1 MPTIAP
7 DVTEDV
13 LPELPPPP
21 AESAAPKKR
30 VRRAARPRDTEADDG
45 EAGDTL
51 DVDLDDEEPARV
63 RAIKNELIGV
73 AWALAG
79 AFLLGSLV
87 SYSPGDTPGDSAGQA
102 MHNWFGRA
110 GHWVAENLLI
120 DMVGWGSYLMG
131 PAALYLAWR
140 FFTERETPWGRA
152 FVIRTAAFFGVVTCA
167 AALSSVVFAHGPAGQ
182 LSGGGTV
189 GMLLGTGV
197 LTQYFSKSGA
207 VVFGAAALT
216 VSTQLLVRFSLLDA
230 GKSLYRKLK
239 ESLEAAREEKLVA
252 EALEQRESIVRDTR
266 AELEAARPTPAPPA
280 IVTPPE
286 EDEEAIA
293 AKKKKKA
300 AKKKGV
306 QEKFEF
312 ARTGDDVPLPPVDLL
327 QIDAKR
333 VKQNPEVLQAIA
345 RLIEKKLLDFGV
357 KGAVT
362 QIEPGPVAT
371 TYEFEP
377 GQGVRVSAIQKL
389 IPDLK
394 LGLAVPNIR
403 ILAPIPGKSVVGIEV
418 PNRDREMIT
427 LKELIE
433 DDEFQKASS
442 PFVIPMG
449 KNIHGKPIYFE
460 LTKAPH
466 LLVAGTT
473 GSGKSVWI
481 NSTLISLLY
490 KCRAEDAKF
499 IMIDPK
505 MVELK
510 PYEDIPHLLA
520 PIIVDV
526 KKAASALRWAVAEM
540 EHRLTQL
547 AERGVRNIDGYNDVV
562 RKALKDG
569 SWKNWHKSDL
579 AIEAALEGK
588 EPGDQV
594 GIDVASGLP
603 TQLSDDMAMD
613 PPRTMFRIFVVVDEM
628 ADLMMQVGKEVE
640 VQIQRIAQMARAVG
654 IHLVIATQ
662 RPSVNIVTG
671 SLKAN
676 LPTRVSFK
684 LRTNTDSRTILDE
697 PGAEELLGNGDML
710 FIHAKSHAP
719 ERIHGAFISDD
730 EVNAVCDFVR
740 KTGKPDYIQEI
751 LTMPGDDDEAG
762 AGMSE
767 DMFGDP
773 KYIEAIQVVLKHR
786 KISISFLQRCMGVG
800 YNKAAKYVEQME
812 HDGIVGPQ
820 AGATGK
826 RELAMSPEAVEDL
839 VKRRVLEG

>member
-1 MPTIAP
+1 MPTIVP

-21 AESAAPKKR
+21 PGGEAKPRRRA
-30 VRRAARPRDTEADDG
+30 RRAARPDPDGIEAETADDDDG
-45 EAGDTL
+45 GPGGD
-51 DVDLDDEEPARV
+51 EPDRL
-63 RAIKNELIGV
+63 RALKNEFTGLS
-73 AWALAG
+73 WALLG
-79 AFLLGSLV
+79 IFLLGSLV
-87 SYSPGDTPGDSAGQA
+87 SYSAEDRPGPGMA
-102 MHNWFGRA
+102 NWFGRA

-140 FFTERETPWGRA
+140 FFTERELPVGRA
-152 FVIRTAAFFGVVTCA
+152 LLVRTAAFLGVVTFA
-167 AALSSVVFAHGPAGQ
+167 AALASVLVSHGPAGQ
-182 LSGGGTV
+182 IAGGGTV
-189 GMLLGTGV
+189 GMLVGTG
-197 LTQYFSKSGA
+197 LLEQYFSRSGA
-207 VVFGAAALT
+207 VVIGAAALV
-216 VSTQLLVRFSLLDA
+216 VSAQLLVRFSLLEA
-230 GKSLYRKLK
+230 GKRLFAYVKA
-239 ESLEAAREEKLVA
+239 SLEKAREEKLVA
-252 EALEQRESIVRDTR
+252 EALEQRESVVRDTV
-266 AELEAARPTPAPPA
+266 AELEAARSEAAALPEPVVVLP
-280 IVTPPE
+280 VLSE
-286 EDEEAIA
+286 EDLA
-293 AKKKKKA
+293 AKPKKKKA
-300 AKKKGV
+300 KKVV

-312 ARTGDDVPLPPVDLL
+312 ARGEGDAPLPAVELL
-327 QIDAKR
+327 KTDSKR
-333 VKQNPEVLQAIA
+333 VKQNPEALQAIA

-377 GQGVRVSAIQKL
+377 GQGVRVSSIQKL

-418 PNRDREMIT
+418 PNKDREMIS
-427 LKELIE
+427 LRELVE
-433 DDEFQKASS
+433 DDEFQKAAS
-442 PFVIPMG
+442 PYVIPMG

-473 GSGKSVWI
+473 GAGKSVWI

-490 KCRAEDAKF
+490 KCRPEDAKF

-562 RKALKDG
+562 KKALKDG
-569 SWKNWHKSDL
+569 SWKGWHASDL
-579 AIEAALEGK
+579 AQEAHEEGK
-588 EPGDQV
+588 EPGDKV
-594 GIDVASGLP
+594 GVDAASGLP
-603 TQLSDDMAMD
+603 VQLPEELGMT
-613 PPRTMFRIFVVVDEM
+613 PPRAMFRIFVVVDEM
-628 ADLMMQVGKEVE
+628 ADLMMTVGKEVE

-654 IHLVIATQ
+654 IHLIIATQ

-684 LRTNTDSRTILDE
+684 LRTGVDSKTVLDE

-710 FIHAKSHAP
+710 FIHAKSSAP

-730 EVNAVCDFVR
+730 EVNDVCEFVR
-740 KTGKPDYIQEI
+740 KTGKPEYINEI

-762 AGMSE
+762 SGPSE
-767 DMFGDP
+767 DMFGDS
-773 KYIEAIQVVLKHR
+773 KYIEAIRVVLKHR
-786 KISISFLQRCMGVG
+786 KISISYLQRCMGVG
-800 YNKAAKYVEQME
+800 YNKAARYVEQME

-826 RELAMSPEAVEDL
+826 RELVLPPEAVEDMIN
-839 VKRRVLEG
+839 RRQMEG

>member
-21 AESAAPKKR
+21 ADEAPKKR
-30 VRRAARPRDTEADDG
+30 ARRPAERIRTD
-45 EAGDTL
+45 AGDAAGLT
-51 DVDLDDEEPARV
+51 DSETTGGRV
-63 RAIKNELIGV
+63 IKNELIGI
-73 AWALAG
+73 AWGLLG
-79 AFLLGSLV
+79 IFLLGSLV
-87 SYSPGDTPGDSAGQA
+87 SYSSGDRPGGQMA
-102 MHNWFGRA
+102 NWFGRA

-120 DMVGWGSYLMG
+120 DLWGWGSYLMG

-140 FFTERETPWGRA
+140 FFAERELPWGRA
-152 FVIRTAAFFGVVTCA
+152 LLLRTAAFAGVVVCA
-167 AALSSVVFAHGPAGQ
+167 AALSSVIFSHGPAGQ
-182 LSGGGTV
+182 LSGGGTI
-189 GMLLGTGV
+189 GMLVGTG
-197 LTQYFSKSGA
+197 LLAEYFSRSGA
-207 VVFGAAALT
+207 IVIGLALMI
-216 VSTQLLVRFSLLDA
+216 VSVQLLVRFSLLGAGRALFVQVRDA
-230 GKSLYRKLK
+230 
-239 ESLEAAREEKLVA
+239 LEKAREEKLVA
-252 EALEQRESIVRDTR
+252 DALEQRESIVRDTI
-266 AELEAARPTPAPPA
+266 AELEAARPVPEPA
-280 IVTPPE
+280 IITLPE
-286 EDEEAIA
+286 EDAEAA
-293 AKKKKKA
+293 ARKKKKA
-300 AKKKGV
+300 KAKKV
-306 QEKFEF
+306 MQEKFEF
-312 ARTGDDVPLPPVDLL
+312 ARTGDDAPLPPLELL
-327 QIDAKR
+327 QSDARR
-333 VKQNPEVLQAIA
+333 VKQNPDVLQATA

-357 KGAVT
+357 RGGVT

-418 PNRDREMIT
+418 PNRDRETIT
-427 LKELIE
+427 LKELVE
-433 DDEFQKASS
+433 DDEFQKAAS
-442 PFVIPMG
+442 PFIVPMG

-490 KCRAEDAKF
+490 KCRPEDARF

-520 PIIVDV
+520 PIIIDV

-540 EHRLTQL
+540 EHRLTLL
-547 AERGVRNIDGYNDVV
+547 AERSVRNIDGYNDVI

-569 SWKNWHKSDL
+569 SWKDWHKSDL
-579 AIEAALEGK
+579 AKEADAEGAL
-588 EPGDQV
+588 PGDTV
-594 GIDVASGLP
+594 GVNGASGEP
-603 TQLSDDMAMD
+603 VQLAQDLALT
-613 PPRTMFRIFVVVDEM
+613 PPQTMFRIFIIVDEM

-640 VQIQRIAQMARAVG
+640 IQIQRIAQMARAVG
-654 IHLVIATQ
+654 IHLIIATQ

-684 LRTNTDSRTILDE
+684 LRTGVDSKTVLDE

-710 FIHAKSHAP
+710 FIHSKSSAP

-730 EVNAVCDFVR
+730 EVNAVSDFVR
-740 KTGKPDYIQEI
+740 KTGAPEYLQEI
-751 LTMPGDDDEAG
+751 LTMPGDDEEG
-762 AGMSE
+762 GGGPNE
-767 DMFGDP
+767 DLFGDP
-773 KYIEAIQVVLKHR
+773 KYVEAINVVLKHR

-800 YNKAAKYVEQME
+800 YNKAARYVEQME

-826 RELAMSPEAVEDL
+826 RELVMPSEAVEDL
-839 VKRRVLEG
+839 VRRRQMEG

>member
-1 MPTIAP
+1 MPTIVP
-7 DVTEDV
+7 ETTED
-13 LPELPPPP
+13 LMPELPPP
-21 AESAAPKKR
+21 EAATPK
-30 VRRAARPRDTEADDG
+30 RRARRTSPAAVDGAAVTGGEADRFG
-45 EAGDTL
+45 
-51 DVDLDDEEPARV
+51 
-63 RAIKNELIGV
+63 AIKNEMVGLGWGLLGI
-73 AWALAG
+73 
-79 AFLLGSLV
+79 FLLGSLV
-87 SYSPGDTPGDSAGQA
+87 SYDASDRPGEQMA
-102 MHNWFGRA
+102 NWFGRA

-120 DMVGWGSYLMG
+120 DMVGWGSWLMG

-140 FFTERETPWGRA
+140 FFTEREIPWGKA
-152 FVIRTAAFFGVVTCA
+152 LAARTAAFGGLVICA
-167 AALSSVVFAHGPAGQ
+167 AALSSVVFSHGPAGQ
-182 LSGGGTV
+182 VAGGGTIGLLV
-189 GMLLGTGV
+189 GQGLLARF
-197 LTQYFSKSGA
+197 FSRSGA
-207 VVFGAAALT
+207 VVIGLALT
-216 VSTQLLVRFSLLDA
+216 VVSLQLLVRFSLLKAIRDTWHWA
-230 GKSLYRKLK
+230 RAAMEK
-239 ESLEAAREEKLVA
+239 AREEKLVQD
-252 EALEQRESIVRDTR
+252 ALEERESIVREMS
-266 AELEAARPTPAPPA
+266 AELDAARPTPEPVVVTHDEAGEAAPA
-280 IVTPPE
+280 Q
-286 EDEEAIA
+286 
-293 AKKKKKA
+293 KKKR
-300 AKKKGV
+300 AKVRKVV
-306 QEKFEF
+306 QEAFEF
-312 ARTGDDVPLPPVDLL
+312 ARAEGTPAPLPPVELL
-327 QIDAKR
+327 QTDAR
-333 VKQNPEVLQAIA
+333 RIRQNPDALQATA

-357 KGAVT
+357 KGGVT

-418 PNRDREMIT
+418 PNKDRETIT
-427 LKELIE
+427 LKELVE
-433 DDEFQKASS
+433 DDEFQKAPS
-442 PFVIPMG
+442 PYIVPMG

-473 GSGKSVWI
+473 GAGKSVWI

-490 KCRAEDAKF
+490 KCRPEDARF

-547 AERGVRNIDGYNDVV
+547 AERGVRSIDGYNETV

-569 SWKNWHKSDL
+569 SWKNWHGSSL
-579 AIEAALEGK
+579 PAEAAAEGIR
-588 EPGDQV
+588 PGESAGVDA
-594 GIDVASGLP
+594 ASGLP
-603 TQLSDDMAMD
+603 SPLPESMALT
-613 PPRTMFRIFVVVDEM
+613 PPVPMHRIFVVVDEM
-628 ADLMMQVGKEVE
+628 ADLMMTVGKEVE

-654 IHLVIATQ
+654 IHLIIATQ

-684 LRTNTDSRTILDE
+684 LRTGVDSKTVLDE

-710 FIHAKSHAP
+710 FIHSKSSAP

-730 EVNAVCDFVR
+730 EVNAVCDFLR
-740 KTGKPDYIQEI
+740 KTGKPEYIGEI
-751 LTMPGDDDEAG
+751 LTMPGDDEEG
-762 AGMSE
+762 PGGSSE

-773 KYIEAIQVVLKHR
+773 RYIEAIRVVLKER
-786 KISISFLQRCMGVG
+786 KISISYLQRRMSVG
-800 YNKAAKYVEQME
+800 YNKAARYVEQME
-812 HDGIVGPQ
+812 YDGIVGPQ
-820 AGATGK
+820 VGQTG
-826 RELAMSPEAVEDL
+826 RRDLILPPEAVEGMIQ
-839 VKRRVLEG
+839 RRAG